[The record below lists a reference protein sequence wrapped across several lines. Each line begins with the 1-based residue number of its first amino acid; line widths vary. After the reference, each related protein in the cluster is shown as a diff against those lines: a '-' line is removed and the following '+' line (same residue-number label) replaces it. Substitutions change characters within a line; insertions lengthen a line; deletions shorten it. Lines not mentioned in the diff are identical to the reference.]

1 MNINKANT
9 EMKWGQPSSE
19 DKPNTQARKQ
29 GLIRGLKGKKG
40 ESMAEQKK
48 RFERD
53 QLEDEM
59 RDEERQNRDVERD
72 DKMGKKS
79 SPKPH
84 QVESDPISGQ
94 DDEEFQQKEFDMT
107 NQTQNA
113 VFEAFE
119 DVLKSDEDLE
129 LLEKGL
135 RQKLKDAKNALTSTG
150 SGGSGGSDGRGKPLT
165 TADKLRNAQANR
177 KKATADPNRPELE
190 STLKGERTEII
201 GARRGASKVKGA
213 LSRVKDKLDQREN
226 APGAIKRGVERFSG
240 ASQSAAKKVGEKAKS
255 TAAETKRRTSNVAS
269 AAAGAKS
276 APAKPT
282 YSNPNM
288 KDTPMSSAP
297 KPKPKAGNLGMGNT
311 RKIDFSNVKLTK
323 SDADAIWE
331 AFEDSGLDV
340 RIEKKDSLGAWEH
353 PEGSRE
359 PVRGWAGKGT
369 QIKNKKASSKVD
381 IKSGAAKGA
390 DDIRNYPAMSK
401 PNKKTAGSKKSSKDD
416 YANYPMMSKPNNKK
430 SSKAEMMHEMADA
443 KSNRMTDVKPDY
455 QRGRNAG
462 KGQTATFQ
470 NGQWQSNNPQPSK
483 GVDKS
488 GKVRKSLGWEIR
500 QRRGEGLD
508 G

>member
-297 KPKPKAGNLGMGNT
+297 KPKPTTGGAS
-311 RKIDFSNVKLTK
+311 RKIDMSGVNLPTLNSGSRSGFRK
-323 SDADAIWE
+323 SEDRNAVWE
-331 AFEDSGLDV
+331 AFEESGFD
-340 RIEKKDSLGAWEH
+340 IEK
-353 PEGSRE
+353 
-359 PVRGWAGKGT
+359 AGK
-369 QIKNKKASSKVD
+369 
-381 IKSGAAKGA
+381 
-390 DDIRNYPAMSK
+390 
-401 PNKKTAGSKKSSKDD
+401 
-416 YANYPMMSKPNNKK
+416 
-430 SSKAEMMHEMADA
+430 
-443 KSNRMTDVKPDY
+443 
-455 QRGRNAG
+455 
-462 KGQTATFQ
+462 
-470 NGQWQSNNPQPSK
+470 
-483 GVDKS
+483 
-488 GKVRKSLGWEIR
+488 
-500 QRRGEGLD
+500 
-508 G
+508 